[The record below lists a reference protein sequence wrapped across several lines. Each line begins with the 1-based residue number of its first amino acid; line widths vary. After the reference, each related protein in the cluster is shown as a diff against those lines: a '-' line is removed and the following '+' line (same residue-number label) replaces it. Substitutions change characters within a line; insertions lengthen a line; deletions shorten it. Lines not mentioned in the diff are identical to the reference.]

1 MKESQL
7 YKPNNNKK
15 PWKNRLKSKKPK
27 KKKPKNKSNNK
38 KQNNLNVNKIFI
50 SSPHKHSTQL
60 KKDSISY
67 S

>member
-50 SSPHKHSTQL
+50 S
-60 KKDSISY
+60 
-67 S
+67 